1 MNPRQIQ
8 HSTADLR
15 DEVVQLR
22 AQGLSLAQIGKQ
34 FGVSKQYIHK
44 LVKQRPDDEVFA
56 ASSSRGLPPRQRMF
70 AAGLLA
76 GKSQREA
83 AISAG
88 VASGGADS
96 FAQRT
101 LKSERF
107 RDTFH
112 QMLGRQGLTEES
124 IANTHRAQLEAT
136 KTIHATRDGK
146 ITDTMEVPDNQARMN
161 AVRIA
166 WQLYERIGNQ
176 RAEEDVELATPQFII
191 ITQEKRKKLEAL
203 CGETLDCVPL
213 DDDRVNFR
221 VRAGA
226 EASSQTGDQE
236 SSSPEPPDITEG
248 AEDEVSDRP

>member
-1 MNPRQIQ
+1 MKPRQIQ

-44 LVKQRPDDEVFA
+44 LLKQQPDDETLA
-56 ASSSRGLPPRQRMF
+56 ASSSRGLPPRQRRF
-70 AAGLLA
+70 AAGLIA
-76 GKSQREA
+76 GESQRQA

-88 VASGGADS
+88 VVPGGADS

-112 QMLGRQGLTEES
+112 QMLGRQGLTEDH
-124 IANTHRAQLEAT
+124 IASTHREQLEAT
-136 KTIHATRDGK
+136 RTIHATRDGQ

-161 AVRIA
+161 AVKVA

-176 RAEEDVELATPQFII
+176 RVEQDAEQASPMFIV

-226 EASSQTGDQE
+226 EANSQTADEE
-236 SSSPEPPDITEG
+236 SSSPEPPEVAAG
-248 AEDEVSDRP
+248 ADREASNRP

>member
-1 MNPRQIQ
+1 MKPRQIQ

-15 DEVVQLR
+15 DEVVQLH
-22 AQGLSLAQIGKQ
+22 AQGLSLAQVGKQ

-44 LVKQRPDDEVFA
+44 LLKQRPDDETLS
-56 ASSSRGLPPRQRMF
+56 ASSSRGLTPRQRMF

-88 VASGGADS
+88 VAPGGADS

-101 LKSERF
+101 LKDERF
-107 RDTFH
+107 RSSFH
-112 QMLGRQGLTEES
+112 QMLGRQGLTENH
-124 IANTHRAQLEAT
+124 IAGRHREQLEANRVIYAT
-136 KTIHATRDGK
+136 KDGQ

-161 AVRIA
+161 AVRVA
-166 WQLYERIGNQ
+166 WQLYDRIGPKQ
-176 RAEEDVELATPQFII
+176 TEEDVEAAYPQFIV

-226 EASSQTGDQE
+226 EASSQTVDEE
-236 SSSPEPPDITEG
+236 SGRPESPEVAAG
-248 AEDEVSDRP
+248 ADSEASNRP